1 MKKILLTAAML
12 LCAANLSAQCLGVG
26 SSTSSM
32 SLEEMA
38 QAAQAGI
45 GYVEIGISGCGTV
58 TEIREKALHAKR
70 KADEA
75 GLKVWSCHLP
85 FSRTLDISVLSDSAR
100 MANIGFLTE
109 MIAICGELGPKKL
122 VLHPSSEPIADAERE
137 QRILNSIASIGVLR
151 EAAACIR
158 AELCIEEFPRTCLGR

>member
-75 GLKVWSCHLP
+75 GLKERL
-85 FSRTLDISVLSDSAR
+85 F
-100 MANIGFLTE
+100 ANLRSEEHTS
-109 MIAICGELGPKKL
+109 ELQ
-122 VLHPSSEPIADAERE
+122 S
-137 QRILNSIASIGVLR
+137 
-151 EAAACIR
+151 
-158 AELCIEEFPRTCLGR
+158 PR

>member
-1 MKKILLTAAML
+1 MREKLYQIAEVMKKILLTAAML

-137 QRILNSIASIGVLR
+137 QHRLDRG
-151 EAAACIR
+151 AA
-158 AELCIEEFPRTCLGR
+158 

>member
-45 GYVEIGISGCGTV
+45 GYVEIGISGC
-58 TEIREKALHAKR
+58 
-70 KADEA
+70 
-75 GLKVWSCHLP
+75 
-85 FSRTLDISVLSDSAR
+85 
-100 MANIGFLTE
+100 
-109 MIAICGELGPKKL
+109 
-122 VLHPSSEPIADAERE
+122 
-137 QRILNSIASIGVLR
+137 
-151 EAAACIR
+151 
-158 AELCIEEFPRTCLGR
+158 